1 MTRRLQGEGGKG
13 EAATGCSSR
22 RRGTAAG
29 GRRTAARTGTATH
42 PKRRRSA
49 RKGDGKKKKGGEIL
63 TGSGGRRGGRGRRR
77 RLPNG
82 GLRGRRADGVALDL
96 QKERRELGRGGPMRG
111 DWKRRPMAM
120 TRGAAAEVLL
130 VLAELREATARVD
143 VDRSGGATRLESAAA
158 AERGGSRG
166 YGATE
171 VERGNGAVAD
181 FARAAAKLAVA
192 AEQCGGDPS
201 DGKRRPEFAGVW
213 RRVGVAWGERGRARR
228 LGENWGNGRG
238 DHGDR
243 FYWLGA
249 VGSWPRRTESTGNG
263 LRSGLRRRGRSGVV
277 RRRFWRGKKWGRR
290 VEEVGRRGPAVGA
303 SARVEEEAESA
314 ATWGGRGGGFG

>member
-1 MTRRLQGEGGKG
+1 
-13 EAATGCSSR
+13 
-22 RRGTAAG
+22 
-29 GRRTAARTGTATH
+29 
-42 PKRRRSA
+42 
-49 RKGDGKKKKGGEIL
+49 
-63 TGSGGRRGGRGRRR
+63 
-77 RLPNG
+77 
-82 GLRGRRADGVALDL
+82 
-96 QKERRELGRGGPMRG
+96 
-111 DWKRRPMAM
+111 MAM